1 MTNFE
6 LFTLMYI
13 ILDKENEKQG
23 KSNELLAD
31 YVSDLNPF
39 IWKTEDSADPAY
51 FSEFNDFMMDKKIHD
66 DFGYSLIAQFIKT
79 NDEYYSSLEKY
90 FLMTSK
96 DDFIKT
102 AKKYLSEP
110 HKGGK
115 N

>member
-13 ILDKENEKQG
+13 ILNKESERQG
-23 KSNELLAD
+23 KTNKLLAD

-51 FSEFNDFMMDKKIHD
+51 FSEFNDFMKNKKIGD
-66 DFGYSLIAQFIKT
+66 DFGYSLIAEFINT

-96 DDFIKT
+96 DDFLKI

>member
-13 ILDKENEKQG
+13 TLEKENEKNG
-23 KSNELLAD
+23 KSNELLSE

-51 FSEFNDFMMDKKIHD
+51 FSEFNDFMKNKKIGD
-66 DFGYSLIAQFIKT
+66 DFGFSLIAEFIKT

-90 FLMTSK
+90 FLMIK
-96 DDFIKT
+96 KEDFIQS

-110 HKGGK
+110 HKGSK

>member
-13 ILDKENEKQG
+13 ILDKENEKHD

-31 YVSDLNPF
+31 YVGDLNPF

-51 FSEFNDFMMDKKIHD
+51 FSEFNNFMKNKKIGD

-79 NDEYYSSLEKY
+79 NDGYYSVLEKY
-90 FLMTSK
+90 FLMTPK
-96 DDFIKT
+96 DDFIQI

>member
-39 IWKTEDSADPAY
+39 IWKTE
-51 FSEFNDFMMDKKIHD
+51 ERTC
-66 DFGYSLIAQFIKT
+66 IKVPLK
-79 NDEYYSSLEKY
+79 NESILE
-90 FLMTSK
+90 
-96 DDFIKT
+96 
-102 AKKYLSEP
+102 
-110 HKGGK
+110 
-115 N
+115 